1 MIQHD
6 MPNEE
11 VVARGK
17 QIYNEKLRS
26 QVERDHLGRFIVVD
40 VFSGDFEIG
49 TDDLDASM
57 RMLARRPDALLY
69 GVRIGEEVAYR
80 FGGRKI
86 ANQQ

>member
-1 MIQHD
+1 MIEHN
-6 MPNEE
+6 MPKEE

-26 QVERDHLGRFIVVD
+26 HAERDHLGQFIVVD

-49 TDDLDASM
+49 VDDLDASL
-57 RMLARRPDALLY
+57 RMLDRRPDALLY
-69 GVRIGEEVAYR
+69 GVRIGDEVAYR

-86 ANQQ
+86 ANQP